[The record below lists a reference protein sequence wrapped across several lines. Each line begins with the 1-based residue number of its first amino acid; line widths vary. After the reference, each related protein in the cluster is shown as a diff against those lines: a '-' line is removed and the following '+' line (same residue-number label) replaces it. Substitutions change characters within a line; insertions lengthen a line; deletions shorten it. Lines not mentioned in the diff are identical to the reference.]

1 MLDVVF
7 FKENSRLNEQVVKD
21 DDETLSLDNNLL
33 KVISA
38 KNVRAGEVPLEMPHF
53 VFQHQFNRISLI
65 TSKFSLITV
74 N

>member
-21 DDETLSLDNNLL
+21 YDETLSLDNNLL
-33 KVISA
+33 KTA